1 MELDT
6 IGIDLGK
13 TVFHVVGPK
22 GAPKLGCASDFLAT
36 TVVALDVELAG
47 PVKRHGSLRRPHF
60 LGRALR
66 EQGHEIS
73 AYPGAVHEAI
83 REDEQE

>member
-22 GAPKLGCASDFLAT
+22 GVPKLGCASDFLA
-36 TVVALDVELAG
+36 LDVEPAG
-47 PVKRHGSLRRPHF
+47 PVKRHGSLRWPHF

-83 REDEQE
+83 REEEQE